1 MSRFFEE
8 RIPRFKHN
16 KMGFESVFEKI
27 IKLDTI
33 IVPLFVTKAES
44 VSLVGNFPYNIEK
57 WIWSSLDPPYLICR
71 LTNGAYVFFTGKSTN
86 MKVIV
91 TATFKE
97 LIQYGLDEDEY
108 NLYINNTYSSDM
120 VKIFPHL
127 VE

>member
-16 KMGFESVFEKI
+16 KMTFQCVFEQI

-44 VSLVGNFPYNIEK
+44 VSLVGDFPYNIEK

-71 LTNGAYVFFTGKSTN
+71 LTTGAYVFFMAKSGN
-86 MKVIV
+86 MKLIV

-108 NLYINNTYSSDM
+108 NLYINKTYSCDM
-120 VKIFPHL
+120 VKLFPHL